1 MDILIISMK
10 LNYHKFLGDS
20 CQGLGTAP
28 SSSVRSEALCLGKKP
43 AEQKE
48 GDHFSRKHGCLHR
61 FTVDLGQQLQ

>member
-1 MDILIISMK
+1 MNLYEII
-10 LNYHKFLGDS
+10 NYHKFLGDS

-48 GDHFSRKHGCLHR
+48 RGS
-61 FTVDLGQQLQ
+61 LQPQTWVFA